1 MSRFL
6 SDLMKRV
13 DLLTSEQKK
22 EEQRPKTFGLVRVY
36 TNMQIIL
43 YLILTYNFSELNP
56 HILFYI
62 FVLNHN
68 AIS

>member
-6 SDLMKRV
+6 SDLMKWV

-22 EEQRPKTFGLVRVY
+22 EEQRQKTFGLVRVY
-36 TNMQIIL
+36 ANIQIIL
-43 YLILTYNFSELNP
+43 CLILTYYFSELNP

-62 FVLNHN
+62 FVLNHD
-68 AIS
+68 IC